1 MRVTTNTFTDGLI
14 TQLNQL
20 SVRQNRY
27 QLQAATGQRVT
38 LPEDDPAAIR
48 RVLTLQSEGKLSGQH
63 QDNIARQRELAN
75 ASFNAIKGIKSVSDR
90 AREIAIAADS
100 LKSPEELKL
109 YGKEVTELI
118 KQAVQ
123 GANTKNRG
131 DYLFAGTKSDQPPFV
146 VTVDGNNVVTGVTY
160 QGNTD
165 VAESEIITGVTL
177 GVRSIGE
184 NTSGGGPRGLIS
196 DSRVGADFLNHLI
209 NLQNNLLAGDA
220 NSVAT
225 IDRVALAK
233 DEDNLLYHIGSNGA
247 VQSNLEATLSSVKQ
261 RGEDVQALISREVD
275 ADFAQTLLQ
284 LNQTQTAY
292 QAALQSAG
300 KILGTSLLDYL
311 R

>member
-1 MRVTTNTFTDGLI
+1 MRVTANTFTDGLI
-14 TQLNQL
+14 SQLNQL

-27 QLQAATGQRVT
+27 QLQAATGQRVK
-38 LPEDDPAAIR
+38 LPEDDPVAMR
-48 RVLTLQSEGKLSGQH
+48 RVLSLQAEGKTSAQH
-63 QDNIARQRELAN
+63 QNNIARQKELAN

-100 LKSPEELKL
+100 LKSPDELKL
-109 YGKEVTELI
+109 YGKEITELI

-123 GANTKNRG
+123 AANTTNRG
-131 DYLFAGTKSDQPPFV
+131 DYIFAGTKSDQPPFV

-160 QGNTD
+160 QGNTE
-165 VAESEIITGVTL
+165 VAESEIISGVTL
-177 GVRSIGE
+177 GVQSIGE
-184 NTSGGGPRGLIS
+184 NTSGSGQRGLIT
-196 DSRVGADFLNHLI
+196 DSRVGADFLTHLI
-209 NLQNNLLAGDA
+209 DLQNHLLAGDA

-225 IDRVALAK
+225 IDRVTLAQ
-233 DEDNLLYHIGSNGA
+233 DEDNLLYHLGSNGA
-247 VQSNLEATLSSVKQ
+247 VQANLEATLSSVKQ
-261 RGEDVQALISREVD
+261 RGEDVQALVSREID
-275 ADFAQTLLQ
+275 ADFAQTLLH

>member
-1 MRVTTNTFTDGLI
+1 MRVTANTFTDGLI
-14 TQLNQL
+14 NQLNQL

-27 QLQAATGQRVT
+27 QLQAASGQRVK
-38 LPEDDPAAIR
+38 LPEDDPVAMR
-48 RVLTLQSEGKLSGQH
+48 RVLSLQAEGKTAAQH
-63 QDNIARQRELAN
+63 QDNIARQKELAN
-75 ASFNAIKGIKSVSDR
+75 ASFNAIKGIKTVSNR

-100 LKSPEELKL
+100 LKSPDELKL
-109 YGKEVTELI
+109 YGKEITELI

-123 GANTKNRG
+123 AANTTNRG

-160 QGNTD
+160 QGNTE
-165 VAESEIITGVTL
+165 VAESEIISGVTL
-177 GVRSIGE
+177 GVQSIGE
-184 NTSGGGPRGLIS
+184 NTSGSGPRGLIT

-209 NLQNNLLAGDA
+209 DLQNHLLAGDA

-225 IDRVALAK
+225 IDRVTLAK
-233 DEDNLLYHIGSNGA
+233 DEDNLLYHLGSNGA
-247 VQSNLEATLSSVKQ
+247 VQANLEATLSSVKQ

-275 ADFAQTLLQ
+275 ADFAQTLLH

-300 KILGTSLLDYL
+300 KVLGTSLLDYL

>member
-1 MRVTTNTFTDGLI
+1 MRVTANTFTDGLI
-14 TQLNQL
+14 NQLNQL

-38 LPEDDPAAIR
+38 LPEDDPVAMR
-48 RVLTLQSEGKLSGQH
+48 RVLSLQAEGKTSAQH
-63 QDNIARQRELAN
+63 QDNIARQKELAN
-75 ASFNAIKGIKSVSDR
+75 ASFNAIKGIKTVSNR

-100 LKSPEELKL
+100 LKSPDELKL

-123 GANTKNRG
+123 AANTKNRG
-131 DYLFAGTKSDQPPFV
+131 DYLFAGTKSDLPPFE
-146 VTVDGNNVVTGVTY
+146 VTVNGNNVVTGVTY
-160 QGNTD
+160 QGNIE
-165 VAESEIITGVTL
+165 VAESEIISGVTV
-177 GVRSIGE
+177 GVQSIGE
-184 NTSGGGPRGLIS
+184 NTGGSGPRGLIT

-209 NLQNNLLAGDA
+209 DLQNHLLAGDA

-225 IDRVALAK
+225 IDRVTLAQ
-233 DEDNLLYHIGSNGA
+233 DEDNLLYHLGSNGA
-247 VQSNLEATLSSVKQ
+247 VQANLEATLSSVKQ
-261 RGEDVQALISREVD
+261 RGADVQALVSREVD
-275 ADFAQTLLQ
+275 ADFAQSLLH

-300 KILGTSLLDYL
+300 KVLGSSLLDYL

>member
-1 MRVTTNTFTDGLI
+1 MRVTANTFTDGL
-14 TQLNQL
+14 TSQLNQL
-20 SVRQNRY
+20 ALRQNRY

-38 LPEDDPAAIR
+38 LPEDDPVAIR
-48 RVLTLQSEGKLSGQH
+48 RVLSLQAEGKTSAQH
-63 QDNIARQRELAN
+63 QDNIARQQELAS
-75 ASFNAIKGIKSVSDR
+75 ASFNAIKGIKTVSNR

-109 YGKEVTELI
+109 YAKEITELI

-123 GANTKNRG
+123 AANTTNRG

-165 VAESEIITGVTL
+165 IAESEIISGVTL

-184 NTSGGGPRGLIS
+184 NTSGSGPRGLLM

-209 NLQNNLLAGDA
+209 SLQNHLLAGDA

-225 IDRVALAK
+225 IDRVTLAK

-247 VQSNLEATLSSVKQ
+247 VQANLEATLAGVKQ
-261 RGEDVQALISREVD
+261 RGDDVQALISREVD
-275 ADFAQTLLQ
+275 ADFAQTLLH

-300 KILGTSLLDYL
+300 KVLGTSLLDYL